1 MFFISEMSS
10 STSVSSR
17 VTTSSVPVSTSKLS
31 GPPPRRPTNF
41 VKPSAEVKSTVVA
54 APVVTAPV
62 IATPVVS
69 TKKLCEQYDRRIHTQ
84 IAALRA
90 TLARDTKYNEY
101 DYEEPVDEDDFD
113 YVAPYNIRE
122 LKKSRSP
129 EYEEA
134 EDLPEDSVDEDR
146 DGY

>member
-1 MFFISEMSS
+1 MSS
-10 STSVSSR
+10 STSVSPRVESSKTTSVP
-17 VTTSSVPVSTSKLS
+17 VTTSKLA

-41 VKPSAEVKSTVVA
+41 VKPSAEVKPVPVVA
-54 APVVTAPV
+54 TPVV
-62 IATPVVS
+62 ATPVVS

-113 YVAPYNIRE
+113 YVAPYNIRD

-134 EDLPEDSVDEDR
+134 EDLQEDSADEDR

>member
-1 MFFISEMSS
+1 MSS
-10 STSVSSR
+10 NTSVSSR
-17 VTTSSVPVSTSKLS
+17 VESSKTTSLPVTASKLS

-41 VKPSAEVKSTVVA
+41 VKPSAEVKPVPVVA
-54 APVVTAPV
+54 TPVVTAPV
-62 IATPVVS
+62 IVTPVVS

-84 IAALRA
+84 IATLRA

-134 EDLPEDSVDEDR
+134 EDLPEDSAEEDR